1 VSLGYPKCFKR
12 LKVLSFKVL
21 VCDWNVRAWTLLEA
35 IRGRR
40 SIYLLCK
47 YNKVLSLRETLE
59 IVHREGSISLS
70 ILFLTAQHLLPPPDK
85 DLNETFPSKLYF
97 DMKSKGFVSIEE
109 AGSLLSWRQASRPGD
124 DIVIWSLLV
133 GDEKFNDAKSLW
145 GSKIDSIQRAVST
158 GFLVSS
164 ASRVKDVPG
173 MGWAPAHPTLDRAA
187 GKVYVADDGH
197 GSQTGVMT
205 EEGLKSYWG
214 VHAFES
220 SHDLLLPYQ
229 FAVHQTA
236 KAQSEHEYRWLGLFQ
251 ALAWDIGFEYA
262 RTARRYRGN
271 ARGPLFAICGSD
283 DRKVWTWIGVYEWAT
298 DKPLPEFTSD
308 NVLLI

>member
-1 VSLGYPKCFKR
+1 MSLGYPKCFKK
-12 LKVLSFKVL
+12 LKALSFKVL

-133 GDEKFNDAKSLW
+133 GDEKFNDARAFGEVRLIPYNVLSAPASSSQAHR
-145 GSKIDSIQRAVST
+145 GSKMFQEWVGLLRIRRWIEPPARHMLLTMAM
-158 GFLVSS
+158 
-164 ASRVKDVPG
+164 VPK
-173 MGWAPAHPTLDRAA
+173 L
-187 GKVYVADDGH
+187 
-197 GSQTGVMT
+197 
-205 EEGLKSYWG
+205 E
-214 VHAFES
+214 
-220 SHDLLLPYQ
+220 
-229 FAVHQTA
+229 
-236 KAQSEHEYRWLGLFQ
+236 
-251 ALAWDIGFEYA
+251 
-262 RTARRYRGN
+262 
-271 ARGPLFAICGSD
+271 
-283 DRKVWTWIGVYEWAT
+283 
-298 DKPLPEFTSD
+298 
-308 NVLLI
+308 